1 MIIDQQKVGFIR
13 IFAAEIK
20 KNAKYAHTFLVFR
33 YNIARKRRQSHSQ
46 KPTKSFTDYLEIH
59 FFLYNYRVGLNIFR
73 FFGIIG
79 VRELAIYKT
88 KFYTQLPQVLHQGVQ
103 NSLFLV

>member
-1 MIIDQQKVGFIR
+1 MGFIL
-13 IFAAEIK
+13 IFAAKIE
-20 KNAKYAHTFLVFR
+20 KNAKYARTFLIFR
-33 YNIARKRRQSHSQ
+33 YNMGRKRMLYTIQSHSR
-46 KPTKSFTDYLEIH
+46 KTTKSFTDYLEIH

-73 FFGIIG
+73 FSGIIG
-79 VRELAIYKT
+79 VRKLAIYKT